1 SNVRGLADLGL
12 APNPHWARDVS
23 SGVLLSI
30 IPLLF
35 CSALLIALHVYSSR
49 HVFVWPRLGKVLL
62 AAISVPFIEE
72 TFFRGIVLGILLRT
86 GRKLLSVVAVSALF
100 AAVHF
105 LKGSE
110 WEPAIVTWTSGFQ
123 SIGHAFARFG
133 ESLSGSGP
141 LLRLF
146 S

>member
-1 SNVRGLADLGL
+1 MFTQFGTSL
-12 APNPHWARDVS
+12 
-23 SGVLLSI
+23 SGRR
-30 IPLLF
+30 F
-35 CSALLIALHVYSSR
+35 
-49 HVFVWPRLGKVLL
+49 GKVVL

-110 WEPAIVTWTSGFQ
+110 WNPQ
-123 SIGHAFARFG
+123 S
-133 ESLSGSGP
+133 
-141 LLRLF
+141 
-146 S
+146 